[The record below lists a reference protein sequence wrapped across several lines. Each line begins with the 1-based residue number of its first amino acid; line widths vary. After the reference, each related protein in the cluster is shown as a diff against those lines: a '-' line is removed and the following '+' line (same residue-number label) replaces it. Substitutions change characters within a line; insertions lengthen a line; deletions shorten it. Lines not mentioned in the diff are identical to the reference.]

1 MEQKGTPKAY
11 SWSFFHISSLYYG
24 NFINHEFYEFYL
36 VVIKSCTNILLK
48 HVTGKNRLKKII
60 YVQKKQI
67 LRYQKRFFIN
77 LIL

>member
-48 HVTGKNRLKKII
+48 HVTGKNRLKKINLCTKFTNI
-60 YVQKKQI
+60 KISKKV
-67 LRYQKRFFIN
+67 FH
-77 LIL
+77 